1 MVWRVGLRWLP
12 PCVWPELGSDALAG
26 QVRLRRELDAQA
38 QQHAAE
44 LRASE
49 ERHKAD
55 LTAVQELVRGP
66 ARLGSGR
73 FVRIVEALASLEVSG
88 ALLGG

>member
-1 MVWRVGLRWLP
+1 MR
-12 PCVWPELGSDALAG
+12 
-26 QVRLRRELDAQA
+26 
-38 QQHAAE
+38 
-44 LRASE
+44 
-49 ERHKAD
+49 
-55 LTAVQELVRGP
+55 ELVRGP